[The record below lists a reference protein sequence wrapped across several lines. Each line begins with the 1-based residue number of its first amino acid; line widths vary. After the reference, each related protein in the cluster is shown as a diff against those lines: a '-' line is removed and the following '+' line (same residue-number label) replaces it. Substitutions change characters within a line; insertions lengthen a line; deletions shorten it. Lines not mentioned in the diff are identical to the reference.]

1 MNAGERRDNYQI
13 MFERTR
19 ALFLKYDQ
27 QKMIERFQL
36 DADERYLYLTFVARP
51 YRIERATGAMEYWK
65 DERASAECVATESTA
80 DERASAECVAT
91 ECAADENP
99 RAERVA
105 TESAAD
111 EAPRAERVATEC
123 AVDENPRAERVA
135 TECAADKNPRAEC
148 VATESAADET
158 PRAERVATESA
169 ADETPRAERVA
180 TESAVDETPR
190 AERVATESAADET
203 PRAERVATECAAD
216 KNPRAERVAT
226 ECAADERAS
235 AECVAIESAADERAS
250 AECVATE
257 SAAGVWLPAGHGDGM
272 TIYDILCDS
281 KPDARVSGR
290 FQNAWNQRNVSSAP
304 SGSLFQSSADFFS
317 GKCALLSAA
326 CERLGGERVSTGDVG
341 FDIPVFNEIK
351 MRMLFW
357 DADDEFPASMNLQW
371 DEHILDFMRYET
383 TFYAAGFILNRLR
396 EEAENERGVAK
407 AD

>member
-27 QKMIERFQL
+27 EKMIERFQL

-65 DERASAECVATESTA
+65 DERASAECVAIESAA

-91 ECAADENP
+91 ESAADKNPRAERVAVESAAGENPRAERVATENAADENP

-111 EAPRAERVATEC
+111 E
-123 AVDENPRAERVA
+123 
-135 TECAADKNPRAEC
+135 
-148 VATESAADET
+148 
-158 PRAERVATESA
+158 
-169 ADETPRAERVA
+169 
-180 TESAVDETPR
+180 
-190 AERVATESAADET
+190 
-203 PRAERVATECAAD
+203 
-216 KNPRAERVAT
+216 NPRAERVAT
-226 ECAADERAS
+226 ECAADENPR
-235 AECVAIESAADERAS
+235 

-257 SAAGVWLPAGHGDGM
+257 CAAGVWLPAGHGDGM

-304 SGSLFQSSADFFS
+304 NGSLFQSSADFFS

-326 CERLGGERVSTGDVG
+326 CERLDGERVSTGDVG

>member
-1 MNAGERRDNYQI
+1 MSAGERRDNYQI

-19 ALFLKYDQ
+19 ASFLKYDQ
-27 QKMIERFQL
+27 EKMIERFQL

-51 YRIERATGAMEYWK
+51 YRIERATGAMEYRK
-65 DERASAECVATESTA
+65 
-80 DERASAECVAT
+80 
-91 ECAADENP
+91 DENP

-105 TESAAD
+105 N
-111 EAPRAERVATEC
+111 EC
-123 AVDENPRAERVA
+123 
-135 TECAADKNPRAEC
+135 
-148 VATESAADET
+148 
-158 PRAERVATESA
+158 
-169 ADETPRAERVA
+169 
-180 TESAVDETPR
+180 
-190 AERVATESAADET
+190 
-203 PRAERVATECAAD
+203 
-216 KNPRAERVAT
+216 
-226 ECAADERAS
+226 
-235 AECVAIESAADERAS
+235 
-250 AECVATE
+250 
-257 SAAGVWLPAGHGDGM
+257 AAGVWLPAGHEDGM

-304 SGSLFQSSADFFS
+304 NGSLFQSSADFFS
-317 GKCALLSAA
+317 GKCDSLSAA

>member
-19 ALFLKYDQ
+19 ASFLKYDQ
-27 QKMIERFQL
+27 EKMIERFQL
-36 DADERYLYLTFVARP
+36 NADERYLYLTFVARP

-65 DERASAECVATESTA
+65 DKT
-80 DERASAECVAT
+80 
-91 ECAADENP
+91 
-99 RAERVA
+99 
-105 TESAAD
+105 
-111 EAPRAERVATEC
+111 
-123 AVDENPRAERVA
+123 
-135 TECAADKNPRAEC
+135 PRAEC
-148 VATESAADET
+148 VVIEC
-158 PRAERVATESA
+158 
-169 ADETPRAERVA
+169 
-180 TESAVDETPR
+180 
-190 AERVATESAADET
+190 AADET
-203 PRAERVATECAAD
+203 PRAERVATECAAG
-216 KNPRAERVAT
+216 KTPRAERVAI
-226 ECAADERAS
+226 ECAADETPRAERVVI
-235 AECVAIESAADERAS
+235 ECAS
-250 AECVATE
+250 
-257 SAAGVWLPAGHGDGM
+257 GVWLPAGHEDGM

-304 SGSLFQSSADFFS
+304 NGSLFQSSADFFS
-317 GKCALLSAA
+317 GKCDSLSAA

>member
-1 MNAGERRDNYQI
+1 MSAFEKRDNYQI
-13 MFERTR
+13 TLVRTR
-19 ALFLKYDQ
+19 ELFLKYDQ
-27 QKMIERFQL
+27 QAIIDRFSL
-36 DADERYLYLTFVARP
+36 NADERYLYLTFVARP
-51 YRIERATGAMEYWK
+51 YRIERTTGAIEFLK
-65 DERASAECVATESTA
+65 DR
-80 DERASAECVAT
+80 
-91 ECAADENP
+91 
-99 RAERVA
+99 
-105 TESAAD
+105 
-111 EAPRAERVATEC
+111 
-123 AVDENPRAERVA
+123 
-135 TECAADKNPRAEC
+135 
-148 VATESAADET
+148 
-158 PRAERVATESA
+158 
-169 ADETPRAERVA
+169 
-180 TESAVDETPR
+180 
-190 AERVATESAADET
+190 
-203 PRAERVATECAAD
+203 
-216 KNPRAERVAT
+216 
-226 ECAADERAS
+226 
-235 AECVAIESAADERAS
+235 
-250 AECVATE
+250 
-257 SAAGVWLPAGHGDGM
+257 WLPAGHGDGM

-304 SGSLFQSSADFFS
+304 NGSLFQSSADFFS

>member
-1 MNAGERRDNYQI
+1 MSAFEKRDNYQI
-13 MFERTR
+13 TLVRTR
-19 ALFLKYDQ
+19 ELFLKYDQ
-27 QKMIERFQL
+27 QAIIDRFSL
-36 DADERYLYLTFVARP
+36 NTDERYLYLTFVARP

-65 DERASAECVATESTA
+65 DERASTERVAI
-80 DERASAECVAT
+80 

-99 RAERVA
+99 RAEYV
-105 TESAAD
+105 TIESAAD
-111 EAPRAERVATEC
+111 ERAPAERVATES
-123 AVDENPRAERVA
+123 
-135 TECAADKNPRAEC
+135 AADKNPRAEC
-148 VATESAADET
+148 VAI
-158 PRAERVATESA
+158 
-169 ADETPRAERVA
+169 
-180 TESAVDETPR
+180 
-190 AERVATESAADET
+190 
-203 PRAERVATECAAD
+203 EC
-216 KNPRAERVAT
+216 
-226 ECAADERAS
+226 
-235 AECVAIESAADERAS
+235 
-250 AECVATE
+250 
-257 SAAGVWLPAGHGDGM
+257 AAGVWLPAGHGDGM

-304 SGSLFQSSADFFS
+304 NGSLFQSSADFFS
-317 GKCALLSAA
+317 GKCELLSAA

>member
-19 ALFLKYDQ
+19 ASFLKYDQ
-27 QKMIERFQL
+27 EKMIERFQL
-36 DADERYLYLTFVARP
+36 NADERYLYLTFVARP
-51 YRIERATGAMEYWK
+51 YRIERATGAMEYRK
-65 DERASAECVATESTA
+65 
-80 DERASAECVAT
+80 
-91 ECAADENP
+91 
-99 RAERVA
+99 
-105 TESAAD
+105 
-111 EAPRAERVATEC
+111 
-123 AVDENPRAERVA
+123 
-135 TECAADKNPRAEC
+135 
-148 VATESAADET
+148 DET
-158 PRAERVATESA
+158 PRAERVVTESA
-169 ADETPRAERVA
+169 
-180 TESAVDETPR
+180 S
-190 AERVATESAADET
+190 
-203 PRAERVATECAAD
+203 D
-216 KNPRAERVAT
+216 KTLRAERVAT
-226 ECAADERAS
+226 ECAADE
-235 AECVAIESAADERAS
+235 IPS

-257 SAAGVWLPAGHGDGM
+257 CAAGVWLPAGHEDGM

-304 SGSLFQSSADFFS
+304 NGSLFQSSADFFS
-317 GKCALLSAA
+317 GKCDSLSAA

>member
-1 MNAGERRDNYQI
+1 MNAGERWDNYQI

-19 ALFLKYDQ
+19 ASFLKYDQ
-27 QKMIERFQL
+27 EKMIERFRL
-36 DADERYLYLTFVARP
+36 NADEKYLYLTFVARP
-51 YRIERATGAMEYWK
+51 YRIERATGAMEYRQDK
-65 DERASAECVATESTA
+65 SPRAECI
-80 DERASAECVAT
+80 AT
-91 ECAADENP
+91 ECASNESPCAECGTIKCVSDKSS
-99 RAERVA
+99 RAERGTIKSAADEHPSAEGVA

-111 EAPRAERVATEC
+111 EHL
-123 AVDENPRAERVA
+123 
-135 TECAADKNPRAEC
+135 
-148 VATESAADET
+148 
-158 PRAERVATESA
+158 
-169 ADETPRAERVA
+169 
-180 TESAVDETPR
+180 
-190 AERVATESAADET
+190 
-203 PRAERVATECAAD
+203 
-216 KNPRAERVAT
+216 
-226 ECAADERAS
+226 S
-235 AECVAIESAADERAS
+235 AEGGTIKNAAGEHPS
-250 AECVATE
+250 VECIATE
-257 SAAGVWLPAGHGDGM
+257 SAAGVWFPAGHGDGM

-304 SGSLFQSSADFFS
+304 NGSMFQSSADFFS
-317 GKCALLSAA
+317 GKCDSLSAA

-396 EEAENERGVAK
+396 GEAENERGVAK

>member
-1 MNAGERRDNYQI
+1 MSAFEKRDNYQI

-19 ALFLKYDQ
+19 ASFLKYDQ
-27 QKMIERFQL
+27 EKMIERFQL
-36 DADERYLYLTFVARP
+36 NADERYLYLTFVARP

-65 DERASAECVATESTA
+65 DERASAECVATECAA
-80 DERASAECVAT
+80 DENPRAECVAT
-91 ECAADENP
+91 ECAADENLRAERVATENAVDENP

-111 EAPRAERVATEC
+111 KKPRAEC
-123 AVDENPRAERVA
+123 IA
-135 TECAADKNPRAEC
+135 TECAADERASAECVAIESAADENPRAEC
-148 VATESAADET
+148 VATENAADET
-158 PRAERVATESA
+158 
-169 ADETPRAERVA
+169 
-180 TESAVDETPR
+180 
-190 AERVATESAADET
+190 
-203 PRAERVATECAAD
+203 
-216 KNPRAERVAT
+216 PRAERVAT

-250 AECVATE
+250 AECVAIE

-304 SGSLFQSSADFFS
+304 NGSLFQSSADFFS

>member
-1 MNAGERRDNYQI
+1 MNAGERRDNYKI

-27 QKMIERFQL
+27 EKMIERFQL

-65 DERASAECVATESTA
+65 DERASAECVAIESAA

-91 ECAADENP
+91 ESAADKNPRAERVAVESAAGENPRAERVATENAADENP

-111 EAPRAERVATEC
+111 E
-123 AVDENPRAERVA
+123 
-135 TECAADKNPRAEC
+135 
-148 VATESAADET
+148 
-158 PRAERVATESA
+158 
-169 ADETPRAERVA
+169 
-180 TESAVDETPR
+180 
-190 AERVATESAADET
+190 
-203 PRAERVATECAAD
+203 
-216 KNPRAERVAT
+216 NPRAERVAT
-226 ECAADERAS
+226 ECAADENPR
-235 AECVAIESAADERAS
+235 

-257 SAAGVWLPAGHGDGM
+257 CAAGVWLPAGHGDGM

-304 SGSLFQSSADFFS
+304 NGSLFQSSADFFS

-326 CERLGGERVSTGDVG
+326 CERLDGERVSTGDVG

>member
-19 ALFLKYDQ
+19 ASFLKYDQ
-27 QKMIERFQL
+27 EKMIERFQL
-36 DADERYLYLTFVARP
+36 NADERYLYLTFVARP
-51 YRIERATGAMEYWK
+51 YRIERATGAMEYRK
-65 DERASAECVATESTA
+65 DK
-80 DERASAECVAT
+80 
-91 ECAADENP
+91 N
-99 RAERVA
+99 
-105 TESAAD
+105 
-111 EAPRAERVATEC
+111 PRAERVATEC
-123 AVDENPRAERVA
+123 AADKTSRVERVA
-135 TECAADKNPRAEC
+135 IECAADKNPRAEC
-148 VATESAADET
+148 VATECAADET
-158 PRAERVATESA
+158 PRAERVAIECASNENPSAECVATESAADEIPRAECVATESAADENPRAERVAIECA

-180 TESAVDETPR
+180 I
-190 AERVATESAADET
+190 
-203 PRAERVATECAAD
+203 ECAAD

-235 AECVAIESAADERAS
+235 AECVATECAADERVS

-257 SAAGVWLPAGHGDGM
+257 CAAGVWLPAGHGDGM

-304 SGSLFQSSADFFS
+304 NGSLFQSSADFFS
-317 GKCALLSAA
+317 GKCDSLSAA

-396 EEAENERGVAK
+396 GEAENERGVAK

>member
-1 MNAGERRDNYQI
+1 MSAFEKRDNYQI
-13 MFERTR
+13 TLVRTR
-19 ALFLKYDQ
+19 ELFLKYDQ
-27 QKMIERFQL
+27 QAIIDRFSL
-36 DADERYLYLTFVARP
+36 NADERYLYLTFAARP

-65 DERASAECVATESTA
+65 DERASAECVATESAADKNPRAECVATESAADENPRAERVATESAADENPRAECVATECAA

-99 RAERVA
+99 RAECVA

-111 EAPRAERVATEC
+111 ERASAEC
-123 AVDENPRAERVA
+123 VA
-135 TECAADKNPRAEC
+135 TECAADKN
-148 VATESAADET
+148 
-158 PRAERVATESA
+158 
-169 ADETPRAERVA
+169 
-180 TESAVDETPR
+180 
-190 AERVATESAADET
+190 

-226 ECAADERAS
+226 EC
-235 AECVAIESAADERAS
+235 
-250 AECVATE
+250 
-257 SAAGVWLPAGHGDGM
+257 AAGVWLPAGHGDGM

-304 SGSLFQSSADFFS
+304 NGSLFQSSADFFS

>member
-1 MNAGERRDNYQI
+1 
-13 MFERTR
+13 
-19 ALFLKYDQ
+19 
-27 QKMIERFQL
+27 
-36 DADERYLYLTFVARP
+36 
-51 YRIERATGAMEYWK
+51 
-65 DERASAECVATESTA
+65 
-80 DERASAECVAT
+80 
-91 ECAADENP
+91 
-99 RAERVA
+99 
-105 TESAAD
+105 
-111 EAPRAERVATEC
+111 
-123 AVDENPRAERVA
+123 
-135 TECAADKNPRAEC
+135 
-148 VATESAADET
+148 
-158 PRAERVATESA
+158 
-169 ADETPRAERVA
+169 
-180 TESAVDETPR
+180 
-190 AERVATESAADET
+190 
-203 PRAERVATECAAD
+203 
-216 KNPRAERVAT
+216 
-226 ECAADERAS
+226 
-235 AECVAIESAADERAS
+235 
-250 AECVATE
+250 
-257 SAAGVWLPAGHGDGM
+257 M

-304 SGSLFQSSADFFS
+304 NGSLFQSSADFFS

>member
-19 ALFLKYDQ
+19 ASFLKYDQ
-27 QKMIERFQL
+27 EKMIERFQL
-36 DADERYLYLTFVARP
+36 NADERYLYLTFVARP

-65 DERASAECVATESTA
+65 DETPR
-80 DERASAECVAT
+80 AECVAT

-99 RAERVA
+99 SAERGVI
-105 TESAAD
+105 EYAAD
-111 EAPRAERVATEC
+111 G
-123 AVDENPRAERVA
+123 
-135 TECAADKNPRAEC
+135 
-148 VATESAADET
+148 
-158 PRAERVATESA
+158 
-169 ADETPRAERVA
+169 
-180 TESAVDETPR
+180 
-190 AERVATESAADET
+190 
-203 PRAERVATECAAD
+203 
-216 KNPRAERVAT
+216 
-226 ECAADERAS
+226 RAS
-235 AECVAIESAADERAS
+235 AECVVIKSASDEKPS
-250 AECVATE
+250 AECGVIE
-257 SAAGVWLPAGHGDGM
+257 YAAGVWLPAGHGDGM

-304 SGSLFQSSADFFS
+304 NGSLFQSSADFFS
-317 GKCALLSAA
+317 GKCDSLSTA

-341 FDIPVFNEIK
+341 FDIPVFNELK

>member
-1 MNAGERRDNYQI
+1 MSAFEKRDNYQI
-13 MFERTR
+13 TLVRTR
-19 ALFLKYDQ
+19 ELFLKYDQ
-27 QKMIERFQL
+27 QAIIDRFSL
-36 DADERYLYLTFVARP
+36 NADERYLYLTFVARP

-65 DERASAECVATESTA
+65 DERASAE
-80 DERASAECVAT
+80 R
-91 ECAADENP
+91 
-99 RAERVA
+99 
-105 TESAAD
+105 
-111 EAPRAERVATEC
+111 
-123 AVDENPRAERVA
+123 
-135 TECAADKNPRAEC
+135 
-148 VATESAADET
+148 
-158 PRAERVATESA
+158 
-169 ADETPRAERVA
+169 
-180 TESAVDETPR
+180 
-190 AERVATESAADET
+190 
-203 PRAERVATECAAD
+203 
-216 KNPRAERVAT
+216 
-226 ECAADERAS
+226 
-235 AECVAIESAADERAS
+235 
-250 AECVATE
+250 VATE
-257 SAAGVWLPAGHGDGM
+257 SAAGVWLPAGHEDGM

-304 SGSLFQSSADFFS
+304 NGSLFQSSADFFS
-317 GKCALLSAA
+317 GKCDSLSAA

>member
-19 ALFLKYDQ
+19 ASFLKYDQ
-27 QKMIERFQL
+27 EKMIERFQL
-36 DADERYLYLTFVARP
+36 NADERYLYLTFVARP

-65 DERASAECVATESTA
+65 DE
-80 DERASAECVAT
+80 
-91 ECAADENP
+91 NP

-111 EAPRAERVATEC
+111 KTSRAERVAI
-123 AVDENPRAERVA
+123 
-135 TECAADKNPRAEC
+135 ECAADKNPRAEC
-148 VATESAADET
+148 VATECAADET
-158 PRAERVATESA
+158 PRAECVATESA
-169 ADETPRAERVA
+169 ADKTPRAERVA
-180 TESAVDETPR
+180 NECAADKTPRAECVATESTADENLR
-190 AERVATESAADET
+190 AERVATE
-203 PRAERVATECAAD
+203 R
-216 KNPRAERVAT
+216 
-226 ECAADERAS
+226 
-235 AECVAIESAADERAS
+235 
-250 AECVATE
+250 
-257 SAAGVWLPAGHGDGM
+257 AAGVWLPAGHGDGM

-281 KPDARVSGR
+281 KPDARASGR

-304 SGSLFQSSADFFS
+304 NGSLFQSSADFFS
-317 GKCALLSAA
+317 GKCDSLSAA

>member
-19 ALFLKYDQ
+19 ASFLKYDQ
-27 QKMIERFQL
+27 EKMIERFQL
-36 DADERYLYLTFVARP
+36 NADERYLYLTFVARP

-65 DERASAECVATESTA
+65 DET
-80 DERASAECVAT
+80 
-91 ECAADENP
+91 P

-105 TESAAD
+105 I
-111 EAPRAERVATEC
+111 
-123 AVDENPRAERVA
+123 
-135 TECAADKNPRAEC
+135 
-148 VATESAADET
+148 ESAADET
-158 PRAERVATESA
+158 PRAERVAIEC
-169 ADETPRAERVA
+169 
-180 TESAVDETPR
+180 
-190 AERVATESAADET
+190 AADET
-203 PRAERVATECAAD
+203 PRAERVATECA
-216 KNPRAERVAT
+216 
-226 ECAADERAS
+226 S
-235 AECVAIESAADERAS
+235 
-250 AECVATE
+250 
-257 SAAGVWLPAGHGDGM
+257 GVWLPAGHEDGM

-304 SGSLFQSSADFFS
+304 NGSLFQSSADFFS
-317 GKCALLSAA
+317 GKCDWLSAA

>member
-19 ALFLKYDQ
+19 ASFLKYDQ
-27 QKMIERFQL
+27 EKMIERFQL
-36 DADERYLYLTFVARP
+36 NADERYLYLTFVARP

-65 DERASAECVATESTA
+65 DE
-80 DERASAECVAT
+80 
-91 ECAADENP
+91 
-99 RAERVA
+99 
-105 TESAAD
+105 
-111 EAPRAERVATEC
+111 
-123 AVDENPRAERVA
+123 
-135 TECAADKNPRAEC
+135 
-148 VATESAADET
+148 
-158 PRAERVATESA
+158 
-169 ADETPRAERVA
+169 
-180 TESAVDETPR
+180 
-190 AERVATESAADET
+190 T

-216 KNPRAERVAT
+216 KTPRAERVVIERAADKTPRAECVATECAADGHASAECVVIKSAADEHPSAERVAT
-226 ECAADERAS
+226 EC
-235 AECVAIESAADERAS
+235 
-250 AECVATE
+250 
-257 SAAGVWLPAGHGDGM
+257 AAGVWLPAGHGDGM

-304 SGSLFQSSADFFS
+304 NGSLFQSSADFFS
-317 GKCALLSAA
+317 GKCDSLSAA

>member
-1 MNAGERRDNYQI
+1 MSAFEKRDNYKI

-27 QKMIERFQL
+27 EKMIERFQL
-36 DADERYLYLTFVARP
+36 DADARYLYLTFVARP

-65 DERASAECVATESTA
+65 DERASAECVATES
-80 DERASAECVAT
+80 
-91 ECAADENP
+91 AADENP
-99 RAERVA
+99 RAE
-105 TESAAD
+105 
-111 EAPRAERVATEC
+111 C
-123 AVDENPRAERVA
+123 
-135 TECAADKNPRAEC
+135 
-148 VATESAADET
+148 
-158 PRAERVATESA
+158 
-169 ADETPRAERVA
+169 
-180 TESAVDETPR
+180 
-190 AERVATESAADET
+190 
-203 PRAERVATECAAD
+203 
-216 KNPRAERVAT
+216 VAT

-235 AECVAIESAADERAS
+235 AECVATESTADKNPRAERVATESAADKNPRAERVATESAADENPRA
-250 AECVATE
+250 ERVAIE

-304 SGSLFQSSADFFS
+304 NGSLFQSSADFFS

>member
-27 QKMIERFQL
+27 EKMIERFQL

-65 DERASAECVATESTA
+65 DERASAECVAIESAADKNPRAERIATES
-80 DERASAECVAT
+80 
-91 ECAADENP
+91 AADENP
-99 RAERVA
+99 RAECVA
-105 TESAAD
+105 TESAA
-111 EAPRAERVATEC
+111 
-123 AVDENPRAERVA
+123 DENPRAERVA

-148 VATESAADET
+148 VATESAADKN
-158 PRAERVATESA
+158 PRAECVAIESA

-180 TESAVDETPR
+180 TESA
-190 AERVATESAADET
+190 
-203 PRAERVATECAAD
+203 AD
-216 KNPRAERVAT
+216 KNPRAECVAT

-235 AECVAIESAADERAS
+235 AERVAIE
-250 AECVATE
+250 C
-257 SAAGVWLPAGHGDGM
+257 AAGVWLPAGHGDGM

-304 SGSLFQSSADFFS
+304 NGSLFQSSADFFS

>member
-1 MNAGERRDNYQI
+1 MSAFEKRDNYQI
-13 MFERTR
+13 TLVRTR

-27 QKMIERFQL
+27 RAIIDRFSL
-36 DADERYLYLTFVARP
+36 NADERYLYLTFAARP
-51 YRIERATGAMEYWK
+51 YRIERATGAIEYWK
-65 DERASAECVATESTA
+65 

-99 RAERVA
+99 RAECVA
-105 TESAAD
+105 TECAAD
-111 EAPRAERVATEC
+111 EHPRAERVATE
-123 AVDENPRAERVA
+123 
-135 TECAADKNPRAEC
+135 
-148 VATESAADET
+148 SAAYEN

-169 ADETPRAERVA
+169 ADE
-180 TESAVDETPR
+180 
-190 AERVATESAADET
+190 
-203 PRAERVATECAAD
+203 
-216 KNPRAERVAT
+216 NPRAERVAP
-226 ECAADERAS
+226 
-235 AECVAIESAADERAS
+235 
-250 AECVATE
+250 E

-304 SGSLFQSSADFFS
+304 NGSLFQSSADFFS

>member
-1 MNAGERRDNYQI
+1 MSAFEKRDNYKI

-27 QKMIERFQL
+27 EKMIERFQL
-36 DADERYLYLTFVARP
+36 DADERYMYLTFVARP

-80 DERASAECVAT
+80 DK
-91 ECAADENP
+91 NP

-111 EAPRAERVATEC
+111 E
-123 AVDENPRAERVA
+123 NPRAERVA
-135 TECAADKNPRAEC
+135 
-148 VATESAADET
+148 
-158 PRAERVATESA
+158 
-169 ADETPRAERVA
+169 
-180 TESAVDETPR
+180 
-190 AERVATESAADET
+190 
-203 PRAERVATECAAD
+203 
-216 KNPRAERVAT
+216 
-226 ECAADERAS
+226 
-235 AECVAIESAADERAS
+235 I
-250 AECVATE
+250 E

-304 SGSLFQSSADFFS
+304 NGSLFQSSADFFS

>member
-1 MNAGERRDNYQI
+1 MSAGERRDNYKI

-27 QKMIERFQL
+27 EKMIERFQL

-65 DERASAECVATESTA
+65 DERASAECVAIESAADENPRAERVAIESTA
-80 DERASAECVAT
+80 DENPRAERVATESAADKNPRAERVAVESAADERASAECVATECAADKNPRAECVATESAAGENPRAECVAT

-111 EAPRAERVATEC
+111 
-123 AVDENPRAERVA
+123 
-135 TECAADKNPRAEC
+135 KNPRAEC
-148 VATESAADET
+148 VA
-158 PRAERVATESA
+158 V
-169 ADETPRAERVA
+169 
-180 TESAVDETPR
+180 
-190 AERVATESAADET
+190 
-203 PRAERVATECAAD
+203 
-216 KNPRAERVAT
+216 
-226 ECAADERAS
+226 
-235 AECVAIESAADERAS
+235 
-250 AECVATE
+250 E

-304 SGSLFQSSADFFS
+304 NGSLFQSSADFFS

>member
-1 MNAGERRDNYQI
+1 MSAFEKRDNYQI
-13 MFERTR
+13 TLVRTR
-19 ALFLKYDQ
+19 ELFLKYDQ
-27 QKMIERFQL
+27 QAIIDRFSL
-36 DADERYLYLTFVARP
+36 NADERYLYLTFAARP
-51 YRIERATGAMEYWK
+51 YRIERATGAIEYWK
-65 DERASAECVATESTA
+65 
-80 DERASAECVAT
+80 
-91 ECAADENP
+91 
-99 RAERVA
+99 
-105 TESAAD
+105 
-111 EAPRAERVATEC
+111 
-123 AVDENPRAERVA
+123 
-135 TECAADKNPRAEC
+135 
-148 VATESAADET
+148 
-158 PRAERVATESA
+158 
-169 ADETPRAERVA
+169 
-180 TESAVDETPR
+180 
-190 AERVATESAADET
+190 
-203 PRAERVATECAAD
+203 
-216 KNPRAERVAT
+216 
-226 ECAADERAS
+226 DERAS
-235 AECVAIESAADERAS
+235 AECVAIESAADKNPR

-304 SGSLFQSSADFFS
+304 NGSLFQSSADFFS
-317 GKCALLSAA
+317 GKCELLSAA
-326 CERLGGERVSTGDVG
+326 CEQLGGERVSTGDVG

>member
-1 MNAGERRDNYQI
+1 MSAFEKRDNYQI
-13 MFERTR
+13 TLVRTR
-19 ALFLKYDQ
+19 ELFLKYDQ
-27 QKMIERFQL
+27 QAIIDRFSL
-36 DADERYLYLTFVARP
+36 NADERYLYLTFVARP

-65 DERASAECVATESTA
+65 DERASAECVAIESAA
-80 DERASAECVAT
+80 DENPRAECVAT

-105 TESAAD
+105 TE
-111 EAPRAERVATEC
+111 C
-123 AVDENPRAERVA
+123 
-135 TECAADKNPRAEC
+135 
-148 VATESAADET
+148 
-158 PRAERVATESA
+158 
-169 ADETPRAERVA
+169 
-180 TESAVDETPR
+180 
-190 AERVATESAADET
+190 
-203 PRAERVATECAAD
+203 
-216 KNPRAERVAT
+216 
-226 ECAADERAS
+226 
-235 AECVAIESAADERAS
+235 
-250 AECVATE
+250 
-257 SAAGVWLPAGHGDGM
+257 AAGVWLPAGHGDGM

-304 SGSLFQSSADFFS
+304 NGSLFQSSADFFS

>member
-19 ALFLKYDQ
+19 ASFLKYNQ
-27 QKMIERFQL
+27 EKMIERFQL

-65 DERASAECVATESTA
+65 D
-80 DERASAECVAT
+80 
-91 ECAADENP
+91 
-99 RAERVA
+99 
-105 TESAAD
+105 
-111 EAPRAERVATEC
+111 
-123 AVDENPRAERVA
+123 
-135 TECAADKNPRAEC
+135 K
-148 VATESAADET
+148 T

-169 ADETPRAERVA
+169 ANENPSAERVAIESVADKIPRAERVA
-180 TESAVDETPR
+180 TESA
-190 AERVATESAADET
+190 S
-203 PRAERVATECAAD
+203 
-216 KNPRAERVAT
+216 
-226 ECAADERAS
+226 
-235 AECVAIESAADERAS
+235 
-250 AECVATE
+250 
-257 SAAGVWLPAGHGDGM
+257 GVWLPAGHEDGM

-304 SGSLFQSSADFFS
+304 NGSLFQSSADFFS
-317 GKCALLSAA
+317 GKCDSLSAA

>member
-1 MNAGERRDNYQI
+1 MSAFEKRDNYQI
-13 MFERTR
+13 TLVRTR
-19 ALFLKYDQ
+19 ELFLKYDQ
-27 QKMIERFQL
+27 QAIIDRFSL
-36 DADERYLYLTFVARP
+36 NADERYLYLTFVARP

-65 DERASAECVATESTA
+65 DERASAERVAI
-80 DERASAECVAT
+80 

-99 RAERVA
+99 RAECV
-105 TESAAD
+105 TIESAAD
-111 EAPRAERVATEC
+111 ERAP
-123 AVDENPRAERVA
+123 
-135 TECAADKNPRAEC
+135 
-148 VATESAADET
+148 
-158 PRAERVATESA
+158 AERVATES
-169 ADETPRAERVA
+169 
-180 TESAVDETPR
+180 
-190 AERVATESAADET
+190 
-203 PRAERVATECAAD
+203 AAD

-226 ECAADERAS
+226 EC
-235 AECVAIESAADERAS
+235 
-250 AECVATE
+250 
-257 SAAGVWLPAGHGDGM
+257 AAGVWLPAGHGDGM

-304 SGSLFQSSADFFS
+304 NGSLFQSSADFFS
-317 GKCALLSAA
+317 GKCELLSAA

>member
-1 MNAGERRDNYQI
+1 MSAFEKRDNYQI
-13 MFERTR
+13 TLVRTR
-19 ALFLKYDQ
+19 ELFLKYDQ
-27 QKMIERFQL
+27 QAIIDRFSL
-36 DADERYLYLTFVARP
+36 NADERYLYLTFVARP
-51 YRIERATGAMEYWK
+51 YRIERATGAIEYWK
-65 DERASAECVATESTA
+65 DERASAEC
-80 DERASAECVAT
+80 
-91 ECAADENP
+91 
-99 RAERVA
+99 
-105 TESAAD
+105 
-111 EAPRAERVATEC
+111 
-123 AVDENPRAERVA
+123 
-135 TECAADKNPRAEC
+135 
-148 VATESAADET
+148 
-158 PRAERVATESA
+158 
-169 ADETPRAERVA
+169 
-180 TESAVDETPR
+180 
-190 AERVATESAADET
+190 VATESAADET

-216 KNPRAERVAT
+216 
-226 ECAADERAS
+226 ERAS
-235 AECVAIESAADERAS
+235 AECVAI
-250 AECVATE
+250 E

-304 SGSLFQSSADFFS
+304 NGSLFQSSADFFS

-341 FDIPVFNEIK
+341 FDIPVFNGIK

>member
-1 MNAGERRDNYQI
+1 MSAFEKRDNYQI

-19 ALFLKYDQ
+19 ASFLKYDQ
-27 QKMIERFQL
+27 EKMIERFQL
-36 DADERYLYLTFVARP
+36 NADERYLYLTFVARP

-65 DERASAECVATESTA
+65 DERASAECVATE
-80 DERASAECVAT
+80 
-91 ECAADENP
+91 CAADENP
-99 RAERVA
+99 RAE
-105 TESAAD
+105 
-111 EAPRAERVATEC
+111 
-123 AVDENPRAERVA
+123 
-135 TECAADKNPRAEC
+135 C
-148 VATESAADET
+148 VATENAADET
-158 PRAERVATESA
+158 
-169 ADETPRAERVA
+169 
-180 TESAVDETPR
+180 
-190 AERVATESAADET
+190 
-203 PRAERVATECAAD
+203 
-216 KNPRAERVAT
+216 PRAERVAT

-250 AECVATE
+250 AECVAIE

-304 SGSLFQSSADFFS
+304 NGSLFQSSADFFS

>member
-1 MNAGERRDNYQI
+1 MSAFEKRDNYQI
-13 MFERTR
+13 TLVRTR
-19 ALFLKYDQ
+19 EFFLKYDQ
-27 QKMIERFQL
+27 QAIIDRFSL
-36 DADERYLYLTFVARP
+36 NADERYLYLTFVARP
-51 YRIERATGAMEYWK
+51 YRIERATGAIEYWK
-65 DERASAECVATESTA
+65 DERASAECVA
-80 DERASAECVAT
+80 
-91 ECAADENP
+91 
-99 RAERVA
+99 
-105 TESAAD
+105 
-111 EAPRAERVATEC
+111 
-123 AVDENPRAERVA
+123 
-135 TECAADKNPRAEC
+135 
-148 VATESAADET
+148 
-158 PRAERVATESA
+158 
-169 ADETPRAERVA
+169 
-180 TESAVDETPR
+180 
-190 AERVATESAADET
+190 
-203 PRAERVATECAAD
+203 
-216 KNPRAERVAT
+216 
-226 ECAADERAS
+226 
-235 AECVAIESAADERAS
+235 I
-250 AECVATE
+250 E

-281 KPDARVSGR
+281 KPDACVSGR

-304 SGSLFQSSADFFS
+304 NGSLFQSSADFFS